1 VRTVSRPDVH
11 GIVNGGTLGTKDELI
26 MPIPPTYPGVYI
38 EEVPS
43 GSHTIPG
50 VPTSVTA
57 FIDYFTQGPINKAIH
72 ICDFGDFERTFGG
85 LDTRSEASYSIRQF
99 FDNGGGEAWVVRTG
113 DNPPDGAAL
122 IGNEDRKTGLYALND
137 ADSFQLVCIPR
148 TAQISNSDQNGLSSN
163 EAIDVIAA
171 AIEYC
176 ESRRAFFIVD
186 TPSDRNGVHDIKK
199 WVEDNSRVQ
208 HRNAALYFPRL
219 QIADPLNSSRPRSIG
234 ASGTM
239 AGVYARIDNSRGFWK
254 LPAGTEAALNGALA
268 LEYNIT
274 DGENAT
280 LEAIAINCL
289 RTFPTYGTV
298 AWGARTLQG
307 SDHNTSEWRY
317 IPVRRLGLFI
327 EESLFRGTQWVVFEP
342 NDELLWAQIRLAV
355 GTFMHRLYLQGAFQ
369 GTTPNHAYFVKCDLE
384 TTTQTDID
392 RGVVNILI
400 GFAPLKPA
408 EFVLIKIQQI
418 ASCARP

>member
-1 VRTVSRPDVH
+1 
-11 GIVNGGTLGTKDELI
+11 
-26 MPIPPTYPGVYI
+26 MPIPPTYPGVYV

-57 FIDYFTQGPINKAIH
+57 FIDYFKQGPINKAIH
-72 ICDFGDFERTFGG
+72 IRNFGDFERTFGG
-85 LDTRSEASYSIRQF
+85 LDARSEASYSIRQF
-99 FDNGGGEAWVVRTG
+99 FDNGGSEAWVVRTG
-113 DNPPDGAAL
+113 DNPPNGAAL
-122 IGNEDRKTGLYALND
+122 IGSEHQKTGLYALGD
-137 ADSFQLVCIPR
+137 ADLFQILCIPR
-148 TAQISNSDQNGLSSN
+148 TAQISNRDPDRLSSS
-163 EAIDVIAA
+163 EAVDVIAA

-186 TPSDRNGVHDIKK
+186 IPNDNNCVDDIKK
-199 WVEDNSRVQ
+199 WVEDNRRFR

-239 AGVYARIDNSRGFWK
+239 AGVYARTDSSRGVWR
-254 LPAGTEAALNGALA
+254 LPAGSETALNGVLA
-268 LEYNIT
+268 LDYNVN
-274 DGENAT
+274 DAENAT
-280 LEAIAINCL
+280 LEVLAINCL
-289 RTFPTYGTV
+289 RTFPIYGLV
-298 AWGARTLQG
+298 AWGARTLEG
-307 SDHNTSEWRY
+307 SDQSVSEWRY

-327 EESLFRGTQWVVFEP
+327 EESLYRGTKWVVFEP
-342 NDELLWAQIRLAV
+342 NDEQLWAQVRLAV

-369 GTTPNHAYFVKCDLE
+369 GTTPSRAYFVKCDLE
-384 TTTQTDID
+384 TTTRDDINS
-392 RGVVNILI
+392 GIVNILI

-418 ASCARP
+418 ASCARS